1 MPNTSEGRHE
11 SVFAG
16 LRGPAFKAD
25 EVRAEAGKAHF
36 PVFCRPRTRPSNRAG
51 SLLSLAK
58 GREKETTPLRAA
70 AAGLRPHSAR
80 ARLASGQRLIVE
92 EKMAQRRAQAI
103 YWTHWPTVWPRVP
116 AADAP
121 GQEEDAAAT
130 SFYVSVGI
138 VGAIVAVLAIAH
150 YLGWFSVF
158 SLEPIEWFATITAA

>member
-1 MPNTSEGRHE
+1 
-11 SVFAG
+11 
-16 LRGPAFKAD
+16 
-25 EVRAEAGKAHF
+25 
-36 PVFCRPRTRPSNRAG
+36 
-51 SLLSLAK
+51 
-58 GREKETTPLRAA
+58 
-70 AAGLRPHSAR
+70 
-80 ARLASGQRLIVE
+80 
-92 EKMAQRRAQAI
+92 MAQRIAQPI

-138 VGAIVAVLAIAH
+138 VGAIVVVLAIAH